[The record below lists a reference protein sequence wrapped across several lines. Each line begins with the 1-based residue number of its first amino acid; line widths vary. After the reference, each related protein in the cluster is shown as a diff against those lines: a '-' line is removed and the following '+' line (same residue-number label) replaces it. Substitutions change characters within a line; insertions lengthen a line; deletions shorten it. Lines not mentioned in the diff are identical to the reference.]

1 VFGRYIVCCAINTT
15 LHDYSWN
22 SADVVYQLHWLL
34 RNFWMHLT
42 LQYTL
47 KLLCFQNKGFIDK
60 AKDPFSGFNGPAGG
74 GDGSSDFGGEDMF
87 KDGEVLY
94 ISLAVGVGCFH
105 STIGS
110 TD

>member
-1 VFGRYIVCCAINTT
+1 MTT
-15 LHDYSWN
+15 LGT
-22 SADVVYQLHWLL
+22 VLHWLL
-34 RNFWMHLT
+34 RNFWMQLT

-47 KLLCFQNKGFIDK
+47 KLLCFQNKGFIGN

-74 GDGSSDFGGEDMF
+74 GGSSDFGGEDMF

-105 STIGS
+105 STIGN

>member
-1 VFGRYIVCCAINTT
+1 M
-15 LHDYSWN
+15 
-22 SADVVYQLHWLL
+22 Q
-34 RNFWMHLT
+34 LT

-47 KLLCFQNKGFIDK
+47 KLLCFQNKGFIGN
-60 AKDPFSGFNGPAGG
+60 AQDPFSGFNGPAS

-105 STIGS
+105 STIGN

>member
-1 VFGRYIVCCAINTT
+1 MFGRYIVCCIINTS

-22 SADVVYQLHWLL
+22 SADVASLALEKFLDAADFTVCI
-34 RNFWMHLT
+34 
-42 LQYTL
+42 
-47 KLLCFQNKGFIDK
+47 KLLCFQNKGFIGNE
-60 AKDPFSGFNGPAGG
+60 KDPFSGFNGPAG

-105 STIGS
+105 STIGN